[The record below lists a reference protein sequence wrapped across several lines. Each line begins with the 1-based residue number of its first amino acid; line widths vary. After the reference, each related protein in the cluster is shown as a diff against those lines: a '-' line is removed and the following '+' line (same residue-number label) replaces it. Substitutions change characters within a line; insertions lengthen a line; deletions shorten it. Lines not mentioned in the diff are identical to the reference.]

1 MLQLEVTKL
10 MTNDKIDIFPL
21 DKYHSNRLKR
31 HKTTMFD
38 SRTLVL
44 CDAQVMSAWH
54 GQYRPVPNTGDSFNN
69 SLGFIL
75 LSTTT
80 RLGKTLA
87 INR

>member
-1 MLQLEVTKL
+1 MLQLEVTNL
-10 MTNDKIDIFPL
+10 MTNENKDLFPL

-31 HKTTMFD
+31 HKTTMFN

-44 CDAQVMSAWH
+44 CDAQVMSVWH

-69 SLGFIL
+69 SLEFIL

-80 RLGKTLA
+80 RLGKTLVL
-87 INR
+87 